1 MAICRRYSLNDF
13 DAADVLNDGFLKV
26 FTHIEKYDPEKPF
39 KSWLGKII
47 TNTAIDHYRSNLK
60 FSDHEDLATHEN
72 IGHVASVY
80 DRMAYKDLLVL
91 VQELSPAY
99 RTVFNLY
106 AIDGYSHEEI
116 ADLLKISIGT
126 SKSNLFKARQKLQ
139 EKLSSSESR
148 KPPPR
153 QNNLEDT
160 VNFEGAKEQLYAEEI
175 VINPQLNNHSNE
187 KKGFINQQE
196 YTDIKINTDG
206 KR

>member
-1 MAICRRYSLNDF
+1 
-13 DAADVLNDGFLKV
+13 
-26 FTHIEKYDPEKPF
+26 
-39 KSWLGKII
+39 
-47 TNTAIDHYRSNLK
+47 
-60 FSDHEDLATHEN
+60 
-72 IGHVASVY
+72 VY
-80 DRMAYKDLLVL
+80 DRLAYKDLLVL

-139 EKLSSSESR
+139 EKLSSSLSR
-148 KPPPR
+148 RPPPS
-153 QNNLEDT
+153 QGNSAAD
-160 VNFEGAKEQLYAEEI
+160 VNFEGTKEQLYAQEI
-175 VINPQLNNHSNE
+175 VISSQLAVHENVKN
-187 KKGFINQQE
+187 GFINQQQ